1 MARMSQNSGDFPRE
15 TGDGDVPLPHPS
27 SGVFA
32 ALAGM
37 HRNASVPLPSKDDA
51 VNIKQKSSFPQ
62 YVEPYDSTNESRY
75 ENDVPQLPSK
85 RRPSPHTD
93 SGKGTGDD
101 TDTSTAP
108 VPPPLKPRAPKMKPS
123 RRKETDTS
131 PDWQQI
137 LREDTEHGTI
147 MYNPIYKPKSFG
159 YWQSCRIP
167 GSTECLWKPLSDRPD
182 RPSQGSWLSPSKSF
196 IVQRPG
202 GCCTI
207 SVKNIAPN
215 VGDIQ
220 VVSMFETFGD
230 LEILKIERCPHNYS
244 APGIRVAFI
253 KYDGPDHARRAVST
267 MNGEVVQ
274 GCTLI
279 VAFHPTKRDKAD
291 FNLLQNQYWKDVH
304 DGRMEGL
311 AVEVEGNNK
320 HRQYICPT
328 FAKLSDVKTNRISF
342 ALVKQ
347 LGYSFAERDEYELQE
362 GHDSTPIAI
371 YGYLKL
377 RLRVYG
383 QEWVDLTFK
392 ITPHLPNGVELNK
405 KTQAILG
412 LILPEAVDKERTRVI
427 ATTLK
432 KFKLFRKCIASETGT
447 K

>member
-1 MARMSQNSGDFPRE
+1 MARMSPNTGDFPRQ
-15 TGDGDVPLPHPS
+15 TGDGDVPLPHLS

-37 HRNASVPLPSKDDA
+37 HRNAPVPPPSKDDS
-51 VNIKQKSSFPQ
+51 VNIKQKPSFPQ
-62 YVEPYDSTNESRY
+62 YVEPYDSTNDSRY

-137 LREDTEHGTI
+137 LREDTEHGTTF
-147 MYNPIYKPKSFG
+147 YNPIYKPKSIG

-167 GSTECLWKPLSDRPD
+167 GSTERLWKPLGDRPD
-182 RPSQGSWLSPSKSF
+182 APSQGSWLSPSQSF

-207 SVKNIAPN
+207 KVTNIAPN
-215 VGDIQ
+215 VGDMQII
-220 VVSMFETFGD
+220 SMFETFGD
-230 LEILKIERCPHNYS
+230 LEIIKIELCPNKYS
-244 APGIRVAFI
+244 APGIRMAI
-253 KYDGPDHARRAVST
+253 IRYDGPDHARRAVST

-274 GCTLI
+274 CCTLV
-279 VAFHPTKRDKAD
+279 VAFYPTKRDKAD
-291 FNLLQNQYWKDVH
+291 FSLLQNQFWKDVS
-304 DGRMEGL
+304 DRRMEGL
-311 AVEVEGNNK
+311 AVEVEGNSK
-320 HRQYICPT
+320 HQQHICTT
-328 FAKLSDVKTNRISF
+328 FAKLSDVKTNRISLV
-342 ALVKQ
+342 LVKL

-377 RLRVYG
+377 RLRIYG

-392 ITPHLPNGVELNK
+392 ITPHLPNGVELNR
-405 KTQAILG
+405 KTQALLG
-412 LILPEAVDKERTRVI
+412 LIIPESVDANKSR
-427 ATTLK
+427 ALSATLK
-432 KFKLFRKCIASETGT
+432 KFKVLRSCIPGDTET